1 MKKTV
6 FIFMTVLIWAGLVW
20 AGIVWAEVQRTVNTK
35 NSAEEVYVLDEVVVT
50 ATRDKESIYKIPANV
65 SVITEDD
72 IKTSGA
78 STVLELFDKLEGI
91 YVRSYSGNPA
101 KSIIDM
107 RGFGGENPYGKT
119 LILLNGM
126 KLNRPDMSGINW
138 MQVPINT
145 IERIEVVR
153 GASSALYGDAAL
165 GGVINIITKKGDG
178 TLKTN
183 AAVLAGSY
191 GFQNESV
198 SVTASHKKWDYAL
211 NGENNF
217 SDGYRDRAKFSSQ
230 SGGFYIGYKVSD
242 LLNLSFEASLN
253 KTDYQM
259 PGALTKAQMKQ
270 NRQQHKPE
278 ASKDD
283 GKDKYTNLN
292 LGIKSLLGFFGSL
305 DIQAIYSKKEL
316 QYNMAS
322 YSTYSNVDIDTYA
335 LMPKYVLTRDIVG
348 FKNKLTIG
356 LDWYHEPFSQNKFT
370 TRERTAKKSMTDLT
384 RNSLAWYIRNE
395 FTLLDPLILSLGFRH
410 DRTSING
417 KNTDFIN
424 AANNWDD
431 DKLHSANAYEAGLT
445 YLIGKTSNI
454 YAKYGTV
461 FRIPFL
467 DEQASYYGFKTDLF
481 NKELEKEIGKT
492 MEIGTQINPAAGLK
506 IGASLFRTDMEN
518 EIEWSQA
525 DGKNINMDKTRHEG
539 AEISGSWQ
547 INELAKIYGNFTYH
561 NAKFIAG
568 AYQGNEL
575 PLVPRKMANLGVN
588 LNLPFDFS
596 LRPEIRYVDESYLSS
611 DKDNNAEKLGDYTLY
626 NLYIFYRPQT
636 DQLQVSC
643 FAGVENLT
651 DVEYSSFG
659 MDGGA
664 WSPASY
670 YPMPGIQYKAGV
682 SFDF

>member
-6 FIFMTVLIWAGLVW
+6 LIFMAVLALAQIAWAD
-20 AGIVWAEVQRTVNTK
+20 EVQRIEDTEN
-35 NSAEEVYVLDEVVVT
+35 NAEDVYILDEVVIT
-50 ATRDKESIYKIPANV
+50 ATRDQESIYKIPANV
-65 SVITEDD
+65 SVITEND

-78 STVLELFDKLEGI
+78 TSVLELLDKLEGI

-101 KSIIDM
+101 QSMIDM

-126 KLNRPDMSGINW
+126 KLNRPDMRGINW

-153 GASSALYGDAAL
+153 GASSAIYGDAAL

-198 SVTASHKKWDYAL
+198 SITANHKKWDYAL

-217 SDGYRDRAKFSSQ
+217 SDGYRDRARFSSQ
-230 SGGFYIGYKVSD
+230 SGGFYMGYEVSD
-242 LLNLSFEASLN
+242 QLNLSFGASLN

-259 PGALTKAQMKQ
+259 PGPLTKAQMKQ
-270 NRQQHKPE
+270 NRRQ
-278 ASKDD
+278 AINSDDD
-283 GKDKYTNLN
+283 GVDNYTNLN
-292 LGIKSLLGFFGSL
+292 FGIKSLLGFFGSL
-305 DIQAIYSKKEL
+305 DIQANYSKKEL

-322 YSTYSNVDIDTYA
+322 WSTFSNIDITTYA
-335 LMPKYVLTRDIVG
+335 LMPKYILQKDILG
-348 FKNKLTIG
+348 FKNKLTLG
-356 LDWYHEPFSQNKFT
+356 MDWYHEPFKQNKFAK
-370 TRERTAKKSMTDLT
+370 RERTKKKSTTDLT
-384 RNSLAWYIRNE
+384 GNSLAWYIRNE
-395 FTLLDPLILSLGFRH
+395 FTLLDPLILSFGFRH
-410 DRTSING
+410 DRTSIKGTHNDYNDST
-417 KNTDFIN
+417 K
-424 AANNWDD
+424 NWDD
-431 DKLHSANAYEAGLT
+431 DKDHRANAYEAGVT
-445 YLIGKTSNI
+445 YLIGKTSNV

-461 FRIPFL
+461 FRIPFF
-467 DEQASYYGFKTDLF
+467 DEQANYNGWEDSF
-481 NKELEKEIGKT
+481 NKDLEKETGKS
-492 MEIGTQINPAAGLK
+492 MEIGTQLNPIAGLK
-506 IGASLFRTDMEN
+506 IAASLFRTDIEN
-518 EIEWSQA
+518 EIAWSDA
-525 DGKNINMDKTRHEG
+525 KNFNINMDDTRHEG

-547 INELAKIYGNFTYH
+547 INDWAKLYGNFTYH
-561 NAKFIAG
+561 KAKFIAG
-568 AYQGNEL
+568 ENKGNDL
-575 PLVPRKMANLGVN
+575 PLVPGKMANLGMN

-611 DKDNNAEKLGDYTLY
+611 DNDNNAEKLGDYTLY
-626 NLYIFYRPQT
+626 NLYVFYRPQMDRI
-636 DQLQVSC
+636 DQIRLSC
-643 FAGVENLT
+643 FAGIENLT

-659 MDGGA
+659 TDGA
-664 WSPASY
+664 PWSPNSY